1 MGTTIV
7 GGITPQAGF
16 QLTRPADTLVYAS
29 GDAVAN
35 ATSSAAFITV
45 SDLASVDGGSGVI
58 LGARLVKSG
67 SGTTNADF
75 RLHLFRTYAGAAPN
89 DNVAFAPSAADV
101 RQHLGFVDFFVSNS
115 ISLNGNVI
123 YQGVLSRSVI
133 SFNLDTF
140 KTATAVLE
148 ARGAYTP
155 TSAEIFDVDFDVS
168 SD

>member
-1 MGTTIV
+1 MSRTV

-35 ATSSAAFITV
+35 ATSGAALLSI
-45 SDLASVDGGSGVI
+45 ANAAYVDGGSGLV

-75 RLHLFRTYAGAAPN
+75 RLHLFRNYAGAAPN
-89 DNVAFAPSAADV
+89 DNVAWAPSAADL
-101 RQHLGFVDFFVSNS
+101 REHIGYVDFFVANS
-115 ISLNGNVI
+115 VTINGSVV
-123 YQGVLSRSVI
+123 YQGLLSRSNI
-133 SFNLDTF
+133 TFNLDTG
-140 KTATAVLE
+140 TNIRAVLE

-155 TSAEIFDVDFDVS
+155 TSAEVFDVDIDIS